1 MTSPEPQIDF
11 EKEVAETSYQP
22 SQKNWRW
29 WRLLLALILILG
41 GGSAIAWRLLTPV
54 HHQTPSTNAHTP
66 GVRAKIA
73 SVQLG
78 TIEESADYI
87 ASLESRRS
95 VNLQSRISGQVSQIF
110 VKPGD
115 TVTTGTP
122 IIQIDYKA
130 PPPTAT
136 ANNGAT
142 QAAAALLENARA
154 TLRALEV
161 ERLSKVA
168 EVQANQLDYERSA
181 SLADQGALSRQ
192 TKDLSANRLATA
204 KANLDAV
211 NSRIQTQKSSI
222 LQAENAIRQADANSR
237 QPQGQLPYDK
247 ITAPFSGTVGDISVK
262 VGDFVTTSARLVNFA
277 ENRPLEVALT
287 LPLER
292 GPQLRKGM
300 PVEIINTQGQVLGT
314 SRVFFIAPN
323 VNTQPQSILIKALF
337 NNSQG
342 QLRAGQLVRTRV
354 IWNQRSGVLIPT
366 TAVTRVAGETF
377 VYVAKQQTTPQGVSQ
392 LVAQQRRVKLGNIKQ
407 NYYQVLA
414 GLESEEQIIIS
425 GLLNIRDGVPIVPES

>member
-1 MTSPEPQIDF
+1 MTSPEPQIDV
-11 EKEVAETSYQP
+11 EKELSETSEQP
-22 SQKNWRW
+22 PQQNWRW

-41 GGSAIAWRLLTPV
+41 GAGAIAWRLLTPT
-54 HHQTPSTNAHTP
+54 HQLQSTNTQIP
-66 GVRAKIA
+66 GVRAKI
-73 SVQLG
+73 SPVQLG

-95 VNLQSRISGQVSQIF
+95 VNLQSRIPGQVTQIF

-130 PPPTAT
+130 QQPTSVG
-136 ANNGAT
+136 NNGTT

-168 EVQANQLDYERSA
+168 EVQSNQLDYERSA
-181 SLADQGALSRQ
+181 SLADQGAISRQ
-192 TKDLSANRLATA
+192 AKDLSANRLATA

-211 NSRIQTQKSSI
+211 NSRIQAQKASI
-222 LQAENAIRQADANSR
+222 LQAEQAIQQANANTR
-237 QPQGQLPYDK
+237 QPQAQLPYDK

-262 VGDFVTTSARLVNFA
+262 VGDFVNTSLRLVSFA
-277 ENRPLEVALT
+277 ENRPLEVTLT

-292 GPQLRKGM
+292 SPQLRKGM
-300 PVEIINTQGQVLGT
+300 PVEIINTQGQSLGT
-314 SRVFFIAPN
+314 SRVFLIAPN
-323 VNTQPQSILIKALF
+323 VNNEPQSILVKALF

-354 IWNQRSGVLIPT
+354 IWNQRSGVLIPS

-414 GLESEEQIIIS
+414 GLQPEDEIIIS